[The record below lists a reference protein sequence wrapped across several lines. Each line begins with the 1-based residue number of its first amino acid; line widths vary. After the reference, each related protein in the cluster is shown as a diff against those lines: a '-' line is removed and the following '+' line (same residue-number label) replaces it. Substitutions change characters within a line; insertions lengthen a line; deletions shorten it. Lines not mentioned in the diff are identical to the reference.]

1 MMNKFNNLPELF
13 YFQADK
19 NENNQHL
26 LKLDSNNQVVSMSWL
41 ETKNLTK
48 KIHNFLANKYLGEL
62 ERVLL
67 VSENRPEWMASDIAI
82 MSNKLICVPN
92 YTTYTSRDFEH
103 ILNDSQPV
111 GLIVSNKNLLQTIL
125 TASEKVKYN
134 FKFIL
139 CFDYFENNSIS
150 NLVFL
155 NDLTDDNNDNNREK
169 IKEIKRKDPACII
182 YTSGTQGLPKGVI
195 LSHGGI
201 LSNCEGA
208 YELLKTIKSSDLTF
222 LTWLPLSHS
231 YEHAVQF
238 VQIILEAKVFYNKS
252 IETLLPTVK
261 IAQPHIMT
269 AVPRFYNNLHA
280 KMKIN
285 LKNQSNF
292 KQNLFNKTIQL
303 GTKKFKNIKLSF
315 SENIINLILDKL
327 VRKKVKNNFG
337 GRLEAF
343 ISGGGPLD
351 SQVGEALNALGL
363 KTLQGYGLTETSPV
377 VSCNLLNKVKVDTVG
392 PIFPGVEVKLAEDG
406 EILVKGENLMLGY
419 WNNKEA
425 TEQTI
430 KDGWLHT
437 GDIGEF
443 DEDNYLKIT
452 DRKKDIIVSLGGDNI
467 APSKIENLLT
477 LSPEIEQAC
486 VFGEQ
491 KNYIAALLVLNS
503 ESKSS
508 DEDIQRYIDE
518 VNKDLTQPEKIKK
531 FIFIDEPFSIE
542 NNLMTPTMKVRRHEV
557 QKKYQ
562 NQIDQLF

>member
-26 LKLDSNNQVVSMSWL
+26 LKLDSNNQVISMSWL
-41 ETKNLTK
+41 ETKNLTT

-92 YTTYTSRDFEH
+92 YITYTSRDFEH

-125 TASEKVKYN
+125 IASEKVKYN

-208 YELLKTIKSSDLTF
+208 YELLKTIKSPDLTF

-503 ESKSS
+503 ETKSS

>member
-26 LKLDSNNQVVSMSWL
+26 LKLDSNNQVISMSWL
-41 ETKNLTK
+41 ETKNLTT

-103 ILNDSQPV
+103 ILNDSQPA

-155 NDLTDDNNDNNREK
+155 NDLTDDNNDNKRKK
-169 IKEIKRKDPACII
+169 IKEINRKDPACII

-208 YELLKTIKSSDLTF
+208 YELLKTIKSPDLTF

-315 SENIINLILDKL
+315 SENIINLILDTL

-508 DEDIQRYIDE
+508 DEDIQRYINE

>member
-26 LKLDSNNQVVSMSWL
+26 LKLDSNNQVISMSWL
-41 ETKNLTK
+41 ETKNLTT

-169 IKEIKRKDPACII
+169 IKEIKRTDPACII

-208 YELLKTIKSSDLTF
+208 YELLKTIKSPDLTF

-285 LKNQSNF
+285 LKNQSNL

>member
-1 MMNKFNNLPELF
+1 MNKFNNLPELF

-26 LKLDSNNQVVSMSWL
+26 LKLDTNNQITSMSWL
-41 ETKNLTK
+41 ETKNLTN
-48 KIHNFLANKYLGEL
+48 KIHNFLTNQHLDDL

-82 MSNKLICVPN
+82 MSNKLISVPN

-103 ILNDSQPV
+103 ILNDCQPA

-139 CFDYFENNSIS
+139 CFDNFEDNSIS

-155 NDLTDDNNDNNREK
+155 KDLLVINDNNHRDK
-169 IKEIKRKDPACII
+169 INEIKRADPACII

-208 YELLKTIKSSDLTF
+208 YELLKTIKSPDLTF

-252 IETLLPTVK
+252 IETLLPTIK
-261 IAQPHIMT
+261 IAKPHIMT

-280 KMKIN
+280 KMMIN

-315 SENIINLILDKL
+315 IDQIINSILDKL

-351 SQVGEALNALGL
+351 GQVGEALNALGL

-392 PIFPGVEVKLAEDG
+392 PIFPGVEVKLSEDG

-430 KDGWLHT
+430 KDGWLYT

-477 LSPEIEQAC
+477 LSPDIEQSC

-491 KNYIAALLVLNS
+491 KNYIAALIILS
-503 ESKSS
+503 PDSKASN
-508 DEDIQRYIDE
+508 EDIQKYINE
-518 VNKDLTQPEKIKK
+518 INKDLTQPEKIKK
-531 FIFIDEPFSIE
+531 FTFIDEPFTIE

>member
-26 LKLDSNNQVVSMSWL
+26 LKLDSNNQVISMSWL
-41 ETKNLTK
+41 ETKNLTT

-169 IKEIKRKDPACII
+169 IKEIKRTDPACII

-208 YELLKTIKSSDLTF
+208 YELLKTIKSPDLTF

-392 PIFPGVEVKLAEDG
+392 PIFPGVEVKLADDG

-508 DEDIQRYIDE
+508 DEDIRRYIDE

>member
-26 LKLDSNNQVVSMSWL
+26 LKLDSNNQVISMSWL

-169 IKEIKRKDPACII
+169 IKEIKRTDPACII

-208 YELLKTIKSSDLTF
+208 YELLKTIKSPDLTF

-508 DEDIQRYIDE
+508 DEDIQIYIDE

>member
-1 MMNKFNNLPELF
+1 MNKFNNLPELF
-13 YFQADK
+13 YYQADK
-19 NENNQHL
+19 NENNHHL

-125 TASEKVKYN
+125 TASEKIKYN

-169 IKEIKRKDPACII
+169 IKEIKRTDPACII

-208 YELLKTIKSSDLTF
+208 YELLKTIKSPDLTF

-238 VQIILEAKVFYNKS
+238 VQIILESKVFYNKS
-252 IETLLPTVK
+252 IETLLPTIK

-280 KMKIN
+280 KMMIN
-285 LKNQSNF
+285 LKNQSNL

-315 SENIINLILDKL
+315 SENIFNLILDKL

-351 SQVGEALNALGL
+351 RQVGEALNALGL

-491 KNYIAALLVLNS
+491 KNYIAALLVLSS

-518 VNKDLTQPEKIKK
+518 VNKYLTQPEKIKK

>member
-169 IKEIKRKDPACII
+169 IKEIKRTDPACII

-208 YELLKTIKSSDLTF
+208 YELLKTIKSPDLTF

-315 SENIINLILDKL
+315 SENLINLMLDKL

>member
-26 LKLDSNNQVVSMSWL
+26 LKLDSNNQVISMSWL

-125 TASEKVKYN
+125 TTSEKVKYN

-208 YELLKTIKSSDLTF
+208 YELLKTIKSPDLTF

-285 LKNQSNF
+285 LKNQSNL